1 MEGAGPAACASASPL
16 RMNARDNKSGRW
28 AAGLCVRRP
37 AAHHPKM
44 PRSPV
49 LKCPRCALLLG
60 RRADGRA
67 ENGVFQQS
75 RVQNGAQRA
84 RGILA
89 CAAAQGA
96 AHPGHR
102 GAPCKAAGAPPPH
115 PPARPAHFIAAA
127 QPAVCCLDSL
137 ERKLFPSESQP
148 WCPADFALP
157 APAQAPRRCGTRT
170 RWSSSTTS
178 PSASALR

>member
-1 MEGAGPAACASASPL
+1 MQGSQGRPHRPPGASAGMEGAGPAACASASPL

-102 GAPCKAAGAPPPH
+102 GAPCKAAGAPPP
-115 PPARPAHFIAAA
+115 PPSCTARSFYCCCTASRVLPG
-127 QPAVCCLDSL
+127 QP
-137 ERKLFPSESQP
+137 RTK
-148 WCPADFALP
+148 ALP
-157 APAQAPRRCGTRT
+157 FGKPTLVPC
-170 RWSSSTTS
+170 
-178 PSASALR
+178 